1 MERSFGVWEEV
12 AEKVVEY
19 GLIWLNRGLNI
30 VECCFLSVPCG
41 LYLKKFNH

>member
-1 MERSFGVWEEV
+1 MEGPFGVWEEV

-19 GLIWLNRGLNI
+19 GLIWLNM

-41 LYLKKFNH
+41 LCVKKFNH